1 MDNNII
7 DLILIFSMV
16 ISGSLALFQGFFKE
30 FLALLGWVV
39 AFINIKA
46 FMPIFSIPLEKII
59 NNDSL
64 RDIVAI
70 STIFIITLL
79 IWRIISIPI
88 MKIFKSSSI
97 SYLDKILGFIFGIL
111 RIIALACI
119 LYIYTLLPNE
129 KSSFPEIAKNS
140 KLLPFIEDIS
150 LIITENFDFF
160 NINTLIESKKIDSV
174 GETGQIDEQ

>member
-7 DLILIFSMV
+7 DLILIFSMI

-30 FLALLGWVV
+30 FLALLGWVA
-39 AFINIKA
+39 AFINIRI
-46 FMPIFSIPLEKII
+46 FMPLISAPLEKII

-64 RDIVAI
+64 KDIIAI
-70 STIFIITLL
+70 SLIFIITIL

-88 MKIFKSSSI
+88 LKIFKSTSI
-97 SYLDKILGFIFGIL
+97 NYLDKVLGFIFGIL

-129 KSSFPEIAKNS
+129 KNAFPEIAKNS

-150 LIITENFDFF
+150 LVITENFDFF
-160 NINTLIESKKIDSV
+160 NLDTLIESEKADNINKTDKID
-174 GETGQIDEQ
+174 E